1 MKTVNKSETAKLLD
15 PENARLGGQARV
27 NAEMFTA
34 MEILG
39 RKLERSEAERDRVV
53 QRLSQIES
61 AATVDEKTGKLYLP
75 VVANS
80 ALVKQNAKSF
90 APKWMGTAALMS
102 SMVTLFVLGIMFF
115 REPLSLLTKE
125 QMAAL
130 DSLKGI
136 NQFAMLSSESKG
148 WKPLEEKQQDIEI
161 ASEDFASFAS
171 TVFTPSAEFVPSVS
185 LDEPVIMAESQSSYD
200 FEVPDLNEIL
210 SWDKEVLPV
219 SPAVVALADEAAV
232 IEPAAGGGETE
243 IEMVT
248 VEEVIESDIHPVVL
262 AEKREYP
269 SFIVEVEDEVAEQVI
284 LPVPQK
290 EKLSI
295 SLPPPVVIA
304 DTEVKTNADTGMEPD
319 SALPEKLAKLEKR
332 AYQGIS
338 EAEHDLATLY
348 ASGRL
353 VAQNYDRA
361 IYWFVRAADGG
372 VANAH
377 YNLGVIYHQGL
388 GVTADVQKALGRY
401 ENAAELGH
409 PEAMYNLGIAYVE
422 GIGTEMNIE
431 KGVSYFKRAAN
442 VGVAQAAY
450 NLGVLYESNFIGS
463 IDLDKAAE
471 WYQVASEG
479 GHADARVA
487 FNRLEGVGET
497 LLTLA
502 DIAEPASGGAEYGEG
517 DSSPVEEDRS
527 VPKRVV
533 KVKKAKVKSAVKV
546 EKADSVPES
555 DMKKDDLLYKVQLE
569 LLREGLLPGQV
580 DGVMDRWME
589 RAIRVYQKKLGLPE
603 DGVPSEA
610 LLGKMYHTVNR

>member
-1 MKTVNKSETAKLLD
+1 MKTVNKSKTAKLLD
-15 PENARLGGQARV
+15 PANARLDGQAQV

-53 QRLSQIES
+53 QRLAQIES

-80 ALVKQNAKSF
+80 ALAKQNAKSF

-102 SMVTLFVLGIMFF
+102 SMVTFFILGIMFF
-115 REPLSLLTKE
+115 RDPAPFLTKE

-136 NQFAMLSSESKG
+136 HQFATLSSESKG

-171 TVFTPSAEFVPSVS
+171 TVFAPSAESVPFDESVT
-185 LDEPVIMAESQSSYD
+185 MAEAQPSYD
-200 FEVPDLNEIL
+200 FEVPDLKEIL
-210 SWDKEVLPV
+210 SWDKEVPPI
-219 SPAVVALADEAAV
+219 SPAVVALSDEAAV
-232 IEPAAGGGETE
+232 IEPAAGGSVDE
-243 IEMVT
+243 IEVVT
-248 VEEVIESDIHPVVL
+248 VEEVIESEIHPVVL
-262 AEKREYP
+262 AEREEYP
-269 SFIVEVEDEVAEQVI
+269 SFIVEVEDDVAEQVI
-284 LPVPQK
+284 LPVLQQ
-290 EKLSI
+290 EKLSM
-295 SLPPPVVIA
+295 SLPLPPPVVIA
-304 DTEVKTNADTGMEPD
+304 EVDADMEPD
-319 SALPEKLAKLEKR
+319 SALPEKLAQLEKR

-353 VAQNYDRA
+353 VTQNYDRA
-361 IYWFVRAADGG
+361 VYWFARAADGG

-388 GVTADVQKALGRY
+388 GVTADVQKALSRY

-479 GHADARVA
+479 GHTDARVA
-487 FNRLEGVGET
+487 FNRLGGVGNP

-502 DIAEPASGGAEYGEG
+502 DMAEPASGVAEYGEG
-517 DSSPVEEDRS
+517 DSSPVEEDRPA
-527 VPKRVV
+527 PKRVV
-533 KVKKAKVKSAVKV
+533 KVKKAKVKSVVKV
-546 EKADSVPES
+546 EKAESVPEP
-555 DMKKDDLLYKVQLE
+555 DVNKDDLLYKVQLE
-569 LLREGLLPGQV
+569 LQREGLLPGQV
-580 DGVMDRWME
+580 DGVMDKWME
-589 RAIRVYQKKLGLPE
+589 RSIRVYQKKLGLPE
-603 DGVPSEA
+603 DGIPSEA